1 MNVFHRDVH
10 FPKRSSRSPHASKPP
25 PMNEVMSDD
34 DCKTKMEE
42 VVKELEL
49 CKQIAG
55 RNRLLPSTTL
65 RNTESQYNYHLNG
78 ILHFCKLVGDVR
90 SMILLS
96 KTVKAGTH
104 PSVDPRAIANCA
116 GHKIGTKGSVL
127 CDMDDNIIHD
137 ACAASIKCVEDWKA
151 PACYE

>member
-1 MNVFHRDVH
+1 MAHVHNIIVRTLKQIASSIIMNVFHRDEH

-42 VVKELEL
+42 VIKELEL

-65 RNTESQYNYHLNG
+65 GNTES
-78 ILHFCKLVGDVR
+78 
-90 SMILLS
+90 
-96 KTVKAGTH
+96 
-104 PSVDPRAIANCA
+104 
-116 GHKIGTKGSVL
+116 
-127 CDMDDNIIHD
+127 
-137 ACAASIKCVEDWKA
+137 
-151 PACYE
+151 